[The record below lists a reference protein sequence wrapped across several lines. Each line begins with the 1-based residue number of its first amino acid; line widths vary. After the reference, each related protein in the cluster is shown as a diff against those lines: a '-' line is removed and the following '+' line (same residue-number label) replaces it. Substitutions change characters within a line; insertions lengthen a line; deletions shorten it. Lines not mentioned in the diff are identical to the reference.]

1 MKKCNV
7 TVPCRYR
14 SITKQFFR
22 KADGVVVIYDITME
36 DSFRSVRPWL
46 TSIQEAVGDP
56 IPVMLLGNK
65 SDQENEREVQ
75 TKEADMLAE
84 VCSCAFSLTHSIS
97 YRIYIICFAF
107 TSLHHYIQHIM
118 HRFLFYLVGNKP
130 DVLRVQCLYW
140 S

>member
-1 MKKCNV
+1 M
-7 TVPCRYR
+7 PCRYR

-46 TSIQEAVGDP
+46 TSIQEAVGDT

-65 SDQENEREVQ
+65 SDKENEREVQ

-84 VCSCAFSLTHSIS
+84 VWTSLMLSLTQ
-97 YRIYIICFAF
+97 YIIVK
-107 TSLHHYIQHIM
+107 Y
-118 HRFLFYLVGNKP
+118 
-130 DVLRVQCLYW
+130 
-140 S
+140 